1 MLRSTWPPL
10 AAFRSRRLSRTISN
24 NGLNSKV
31 AVDESTATNSS
42 VMLSGA
48 RRVKEMPERLDIQ
61 DYRPDSKNSDRARF
75 VRPSHQ
81 RSRSLSVVRS
91 RLNMRGHD
99 RLTLLLRNQFLKARI
114 LAQRVPQR
122 IDPKIAA
129 GFAIGHF
136 QQMRQSG

>member
-1 MLRSTWPPL
+1 
-10 AAFRSRRLSRTISN
+10 
-24 NGLNSKV
+24 
-31 AVDESTATNSS
+31 
-42 VMLSGA
+42 MLSGA

-91 RLNMRGHD
+91 RLNMMGHD
-99 RLTLLLRNQFLKARI
+99 RLRLLLSNLFLNARI

-122 IDPKIAA
+122 LDPKIAA
-129 GFAIGHF
+129 GFAIGQF
-136 QQMRQSG
+136 QQMRQSGDR